1 MNTIETIQKQP
12 AVAVQFLTETLK
24 GLEATPKYM
33 HSKYFYDEQGDYIFQ
48 QIMDMEEYYLTNAE
62 MDILQNQS
70 AELAQ
75 IIFERGTPFDLI
87 ELGAGDATKSVHL
100 LKELIDQQQ
109 EFSYLPIDIS
119 AHVIDDLESKLP
131 SQFPTLDIKGLNG
144 DYLDMLKEAN
154 MISDRRKVVLFM
166 GANIG
171 NMNADEAAEFCSD
184 LRTHLSKDDILIIGF
199 DLKKNPAKILAAY
212 NDRAGITRAFNLNLL
227 TRINRELGGDFA
239 VDNFEHYACYDP
251 ESGMCKSYLISLEE
265 QDVKIGDNGTISF
278 KKDEYI
284 FMEISKKYS
293 IDEIESLASDSG
305 FLCKNHLYDKDNY
318 FVDSIWRVM

>member
-1 MNTIETIQKQP
+1 MNTIDTIQKQP
-12 AVAVQFLTETLK
+12 AVAVQFLKETLK
-24 GLEATPKYM
+24 GLEAMPKYM

-75 IIFERGTPFDLI
+75 IISKKGTPFDLI

-100 LKELIDQQQ
+100 LRELIDQQQ

-131 SQFPTLDIKGLNG
+131 SQFPTLNIRGLNG

-154 MISDRRKVVLFM
+154 LGSDRRKVVLFM

-171 NMNADEAAEFCSD
+171 NMGADEAAGFCEE
-184 LRTHLSKDDILIIGF
+184 LRALLSKDDILIIGF

-212 NDRAGITRAFNLNLL
+212 NDQEGITRAFNLNLL
-227 TRINRELGGDFA
+227 TRINRELAGDF
-239 VDNFEHYACYDP
+239 VLDNFEHYACYDP

-265 QDVKIGDNGTISF
+265 QDVKIGDAGTIGF
-278 KKDEYI
+278 KKNEYI

-293 IDEIESLASDSG
+293 IDEIESLAFKSA
-305 FLCKNHLYDKDNY
+305 FLCKHHLYDKDNY
-318 FVDSIWRVM
+318 FVDSIWEVV